1 MAVGRHP
8 RKLAILAKGGIET
21 RLASDP
27 VEGEADVL
35 IEATGNA
42 TGFATA
48 RSWVRPG
55 GTMVL
60 KSTFQG
66 EISLDAS
73 GIVVDEITLVGSR
86 SGAFPPA
93 LDLLSRGLIEVEPLI
108 HGVFPLDHGLAAFEE
123 AASGALKVL
132 LSM

>member
-1 MAVGRHP
+1 M
-8 RKLAILAKGGIET
+8 
-21 RLASDP
+21 
-27 VEGEADVL
+27 L
-35 IEATGNA
+35 IEATGSP

-55 GTMVL
+55 GILVL
-60 KSTFQG
+60 KSTFHG
-66 EISLDAS
+66 GISLDAS
-73 GIVVDEITLVGSR
+73 GIVVDEIPLVGSR